1 MYRYEPPVSLHCCT
15 VISAFHSLITCSW
28 SLPVSAVWRNSWA
41 AAVAAAVEYSCAVPD
56 RSSATGPPV
65 RVCVRKTG
73 TMGLMWYPPLLLLN
87 IHVCERL
94 ALWD

>member
-1 MYRYEPPVSLHCCT
+1 M
-15 VISAFHSLITCSW
+15 
-28 SLPVSAVWRNSWA
+28 SAVWRNSWA